1 MTPSEW
7 AVLGFLG
14 EGPTHGFAIARAMAE
29 DGEIGRVWSLRRPRV
44 YYAIDALTR
53 IGFARPAGT
62 ESSRSGPDRT
72 VLEITPEG
80 GRAIADW
87 LQTPVEHIRDARS
100 MLLLKLLFLERR
112 QADPGPLLAA
122 QRVRFEAI
130 AERLLTAAD
139 EASGFDRTLLSW
151 RLETATAA
159 MRFID
164 TVVDARDGSAPPGA
178 AAQTRARSRAR

>member
-1 MTPSEW
+1 
-7 AVLGFLG
+7 
-14 EGPTHGFAIARAMAE
+14 
-29 DGEIGRVWSLRRPRV
+29 
-44 YYAIDALTR
+44 
-53 IGFARPAGT
+53 
-62 ESSRSGPDRT
+62 
-72 VLEITPEG
+72 
-80 GRAIADW
+80 
-87 LQTPVEHIRDARS
+87 

-130 AERLLTAAD
+130 AERLRTAAD

-178 AAQTRARSRAR
+178 AAQTRAGSRAR